1 MAYAEFS
8 NIPNLQTLIDL
19 VVQFAQANGWT
30 VERNTI
36 SGANRTATLRIPGVS
51 DYVHLFNTDQLY
63 LRSRLSIGYNGSL
76 DPASQ
81 PLVSPRDVSTYE
93 LVGAF
98 PRLKLFSNG
107 YAIHVAIAQAI
118 AGEYRHHVFGALEK
132 AGDYSGGT
140 YVDGTYWPR
149 TGSWSGMVNSS
160 GNNVI
165 PFGHNT
171 NSTGCGSV
179 RADSVEDNRVNSYH
193 LICNYYGSS
202 LNEEGQAG
210 SGVGTIYQ
218 VIDSPTYDSMWLGFA
233 LGGTD
238 ENIFSGRS
246 VFHPITLSV
255 RRAGTTPYLSPIGR
269 VSGLRACYLEK
280 LEPEQEVTIGD
291 DTWML
296 FPWLR
301 KLPMSNASNA
311 PPASGNYGWAVKK
324 S

>member
-30 VERNTI
+30 VERNSL

-51 DYVHLFNTDQLY
+51 DYIHLFNSDQLS
-63 LRSRLSIGYNGSL
+63 LRSRLSIGYDGGAA
-76 DPASQ
+76 PASQ

-107 YAIHVAIAQAI
+107 YAIHVAISQAI
-118 AGEYRHHVFGALEK
+118 AGEYRHHAFGVLEK
-132 AGDYSGGT
+132 AGAYTGGT
-140 YVDGTYWPR
+140 YVDGTYWAR
-149 TGSWSGMVNSS
+149 TGGYSGMVSSS
-160 GNNVI
+160 GNNVVL
-165 PFGHNT
+165 FGFNT
-171 NSTGCGSV
+171 SNTGCGHV
-179 RADSVEDNRVNSYH
+179 RADSTEDGRTNSYN
-193 LICNYYGSS
+193 LLCNYFGSS
-202 LNEEGQAG
+202 LNAEGQAG
-210 SGVGTIYQ
+210 SSVGTIAQ
-218 VIDSPTYDSMWLGFA
+218 ATSSSSYDSNWLGYA
-233 LGGTD
+233 LGGAD

-246 VFHPITLSV
+246 ILHPIQLNV
-255 RRAGTTPYLSPIGR
+255 RRAGASPYLSPLGR

-280 LEPEQEVTIGD
+280 LEPEQEITIGD
-291 DTWML
+291 DTWMV

-301 KLPMSNASNA
+301 KLAMSSVTNA